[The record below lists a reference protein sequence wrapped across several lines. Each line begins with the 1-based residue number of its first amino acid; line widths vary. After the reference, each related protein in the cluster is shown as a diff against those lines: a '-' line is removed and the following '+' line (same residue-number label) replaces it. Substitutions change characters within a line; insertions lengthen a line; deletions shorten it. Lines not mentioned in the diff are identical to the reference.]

1 MRRFLALV
9 LILSLGIIF
18 VVSGQP
24 SKAMPPEAA
33 DDCSSLVRQAL
44 TVMDGMCQTLGRNQA
59 CYGHTTLQA
68 QPQPNAPHFEFAHE
82 GDIADVALLQSLRL
96 GAMDTVSNAWGVA
109 VMRIQASVPDSL
121 PDQNVT
127 LLMFGDVEIQ
137 NRMTEVSNPQ
147 VVTVNA
153 ERNLNVRQLPASD
166 AWIIGSI
173 APGESVTATGRVEDG
188 SWVRISLPDN
198 KGTGWVASWLIDS
211 ADGLDNLAV
220 VDAYSKV
227 YGPMQAFYLTSGQH
241 DSICAEAPDS
251 GLLIQTP
258 EGVAEVS
265 LLINEVDIQIGS
277 TVYFQAQP
285 GGDMTIRV
293 VEGAA
298 HASAAGIT
306 YKVIAGTETTIPMDE
321 NLNPAGP
328 PSRPRPYDMAEVQA
342 LPMDSLERK
351 VQIHPPASP
360 EELATIP
367 PPTEALVPGE
377 GQPAGVEGTPAAPG
391 ASADSATEAAP
402 VMVVICHIVNVS
414 KSVTLTVNE
423 DAVAGHLGHGDVL
436 GSCP

>member
-1 MRRFLALV
+1 
-9 LILSLGIIF
+9 
-18 VVSGQP
+18 
-24 SKAMPPEAA
+24 
-33 DDCSSLVRQAL
+33 
-44 TVMDGMCQTLGRNQA
+44 
-59 CYGHTTLQA
+59 
-68 QPQPNAPHFEFAHE
+68 
-82 GDIADVALLQSLRL
+82 
-96 GAMDTVSNAWGVA
+96 
-109 VMRIQASVPDSL
+109 
-121 PDQNVT
+121 
-127 LLMFGDVEIQ
+127 
-137 NRMTEVSNPQ
+137 
-147 VVTVNA
+147 
-153 ERNLNVRQLPASD
+153 
-166 AWIIGSI
+166 
-173 APGESVTATGRVEDG
+173 
-188 SWVRISLPDN
+188 
-198 KGTGWVASWLIDS
+198 
-211 ADGLDNLAV
+211 
-220 VDAYSKV
+220 
-227 YGPMQAFYLTSGQH
+227 
-241 DSICAEAPDS
+241 
-251 GLLIQTP
+251 LIQTP

-342 LPMDSLERK
+342 LPMNSLERK

-377 GQPAGVEGTPAAPG
+377 GQPAGAEGTPAAPG